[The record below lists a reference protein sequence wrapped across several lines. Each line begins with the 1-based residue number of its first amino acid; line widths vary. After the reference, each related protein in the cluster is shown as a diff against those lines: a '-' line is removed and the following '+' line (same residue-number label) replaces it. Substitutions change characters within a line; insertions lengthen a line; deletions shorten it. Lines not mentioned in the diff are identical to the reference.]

1 MPPALTERDTALA
14 ERLGIRP
21 LPPELLVEAL
31 THSSY
36 VNESETPGPSNER
49 LEFLGDAVLG
59 FVTADMLFKVFPDAG
74 EGLLTRMRAQLVR
87 GQTLARAAE
96 RIRLGDHL
104 VLGRGEAAA
113 GGRDRERNLAGAI
126 EALIGA
132 VYLAHGIRTTRAL
145 VRRLLRPEVQ
155 QVLREGATLDPKS
168 RLQQLVQGRWRK
180 PPEYVTV
187 EAAGDPEGKFVARVL
202 AEGTELGQG
211 RGPTKRAAQQE
222 AARHALAQLASG
234 WSEA

>member
-1 MPPALTERDTALA
+1 LPSALTPRDTALA
-14 ERLGIRP
+14 ERLGVRP
-21 LPPELLVEAL
+21 LPPDLLNEAL

-36 VNESETPGPSNER
+36 VNESDSRGASNER

-59 FVTADMLFKVFPDAG
+59 FVTADLLFKSFPDAG
-74 EGLLTRMRAQLVR
+74 EGLLTRMRAELVR
-87 GQTLARAAE
+87 GRTLARAAE
-96 RIRLGDHL
+96 RLQLGDYL

-113 GGRDRERNLAGAI
+113 GGRDRDRNLAGAV

-132 VYLAHGIRTTRAL
+132 VYRAHGIRAARAL
-145 VRRLLRPEVQ
+145 VRRLLRPELQKVFS
-155 QVLREGATLDPKS
+155 EGATLDPKS

-187 EAAGDPEGKFVARVL
+187 ETAGDPEGKFIARVL

-234 WSEA
+234 GSEA